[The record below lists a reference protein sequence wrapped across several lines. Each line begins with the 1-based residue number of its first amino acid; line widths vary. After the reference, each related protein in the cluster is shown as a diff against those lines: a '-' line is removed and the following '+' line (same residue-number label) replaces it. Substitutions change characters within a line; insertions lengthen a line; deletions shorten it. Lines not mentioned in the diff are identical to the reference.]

1 MSYKYFGLYEMI
13 LDKLTRVDII
23 SNLLSNHFSVNLIF
37 TFILTCFFLIKC
49 DLKDT
54 YISIIYIIIPEPN
67 EHLFISL
74 ERNYIFQG

>member
-37 TFILTCFFLIKC
+37 TFILTCFFKIKY

-54 YISIIYIIIPEPN
+54 
-67 EHLFISL
+67 
-74 ERNYIFQG
+74 